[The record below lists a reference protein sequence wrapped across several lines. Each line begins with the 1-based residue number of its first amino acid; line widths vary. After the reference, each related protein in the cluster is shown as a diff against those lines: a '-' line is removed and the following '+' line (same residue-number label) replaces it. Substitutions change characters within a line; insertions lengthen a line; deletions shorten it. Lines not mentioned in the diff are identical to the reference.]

1 MLRPETTD
9 KKPNECCIKDDMHL
23 EYSYG
28 DGVEWEVW
36 DCIYCHQ
43 SYYVEIEI
51 VRDFKN
57 MERVKE
63 NKSKKKIVSIR
74 DINKQIGKEMNEQS
88 KP

>member
-1 MLRPETTD
+1 MLTPETID
-9 KKPNECCIKDDMHL
+9 KKPNKCCTDDNL

-36 DCIYCHQ
+36 DCIDCHQ
-43 SYYVEIEI
+43 SYYVEIGI

-63 NKSKKKIVSIR
+63 DK
-74 DINKQIGKEMNEQS
+74 
-88 KP
+88 